1 MISFK
6 RSSKKLLSEILLLI
20 LPFSFII
27 DSCSTKAIQPKY
39 YILDYQPVLRDST
52 LMVAKPFPYKV
63 QVQTMKIPRTFDRVS
78 IVVRYSA
85 HRLDYYRYN
94 LWAIRPQITISDLI
108 ADHISRFGIFK
119 ECQREFLEERPDY
132 EIIGNIEAIEKF
144 DHEQYTAAHLAL
156 KLYLRTYDGYEN
168 LLSHE
173 FDRVEEMPVFQ
184 MELFAQKLSD
194 ILEEEINIFI
204 RKMIV
209 YFNQKSEIPTS
220 K

>member
-1 MISFK
+1 MCVSRNYFLG
-6 RSSKKLLSEILLLI
+6 SLLLI
-20 LPFSFII
+20 LLLVFII
-27 DSCSTKAIQPKY
+27 CSCATKSIQPKY

-52 LMVAKPFPYKV
+52 LMVEKPFPYKV

-94 LWAIRPQITISDLI
+94 LWAIRPQIIISDLI

-119 ECQREFLEERPDY
+119 KCQREFLEERPDY

-168 LLSHE
+168 LLIHE
-173 FDRVEEMPVFQ
+173 FDRIEEMPVFQ

-194 ILEEEINIFI
+194 ILEEEVNQFI

-209 YFNQKSEIPTS
+209 YFNQKTEASTS
-220 K
+220 N

>member
-1 MISFK
+1 MIYIK
-6 RSSKKLLSEILLLI
+6 CSSKKLLLCIL
-20 LPFSFII
+20 FII
-27 DSCSTKAIQPKY
+27 LSSNLIIYSCATKSIQPKY
-39 YILDYQPVLRDST
+39 YILDYQPVLRDSM
-52 LMVAKPFPYKV
+52 LMVEKPFPYKV

-119 ECQREFLEERPDY
+119 NCQREFLEERPDY
-132 EIIGNIEAIEKF
+132 EIIGNIEAVEKF

-168 LLSHE
+168 LLIHE

-184 MELFAQKLSD
+184 MELSAQKLSD
-194 ILEEEINIFI
+194 ILEEEVNQFI
-204 RKMIV
+204 RKMID
-209 YFNQKSEIPTS
+209 YFSTSEFQSIE
-220 K
+220 

>member
-1 MISFK
+1 MRFIHTIK
-6 RSSKKLLSEILLLI
+6 AMGIVL
-20 LPFSFII
+20 FII
-27 DSCSTKAIQPKY
+27 FIAYSCWTRTTIQPQY
-39 YILDYQPVLRDST
+39 YILDYLPVLRDST
-52 LMVAKPFPYKV
+52 LLVEKPFPFKV

-108 ADHISRFGIFK
+108 ADHIARFGVFK
-119 ECQREFLEERPDY
+119 NCQREFLDERPDY
-132 EIIGNIEAIEKF
+132 EIIGTIEAIEKF
-144 DHEQYTAAHLAL
+144 DHESFIAAHLSM

-173 FDRVEEMPVFQ
+173 FDRVEELPIFR

-194 ILEEEINIFI
+194 ILEEETNHFI

-209 YFNQKSEIPTS
+209 YFKQVS
-220 K
+220 KQTTQQ